1 MGLSDLNYSDV
12 FDDLSVAAHTNVL
25 ANYKSAM
32 TTISDLGKNIQ

>member
-12 FDDLSVAAHTNVL
+12 FDDLSIAPHANAL